1 MLPSVYCFHNYFDIN
16 KHIYQVITVMFNTV
30 LGNGDAKIKILD
42 IILAINL
49 LTFLWKACDF
59 S

>member
-1 MLPSVYCFHNYFDIN
+1 
-16 KHIYQVITVMFNTV
+16 MFKTV
-30 LGNGDAKIKILD
+30 LGNGDTKIKILD